1 MTSPEQDAI
10 ETARQFLRDH
20 HHAVLVTR
28 RRDGGVQTSPI
39 AAGLDE
45 AGRAIVSTLARSA
58 KARNLQRDPR
68 ATLCVV
74 PDSWFGKWIQVEGAA
89 EVVQRPE
96 AMDLL
101 VDYYRRISGEH
112 PDWADYRRAMDQ
124 QGRVLIRI
132 TLERAVIG

>member
-1 MTSPEQDAI
+1 MTSPAQDPI
-10 ETARQFLRDH
+10 EAARQFLREH

-28 RRDGGVQTSPI
+28 RRDGGVQTSPVT
-39 AAGLDE
+39 AGLDD

-96 AMDLL
+96 ALELL

-112 PDWADYRRAMDQ
+112 PDWDDYRRAMDE
-124 QGRVLIRI
+124 QGRVLVRV
-132 TLERAVIG
+132 TLEHAVIG